1 MPPQSRQQTCQNAAR
16 ALLLAKETLVD
27 VRATVG
33 LDGFVDEIIGVVDR
47 RHDLQRF
54 DPVPTIAAFGQKI
67 LTAAGKSSNYEL
79 VVRQMK
85 LGGNGP
91 IMANALASIGLG
103 VTYVGAVGFPTV
115 HPVFQDLASRA
126 VVIPIGEP
134 GHTDALEFADGKLM
148 LGKYTAQMD
157 AINWET
163 LMARLTAERFGA
175 LMDLSTLVA
184 MVNWTM
190 LPHMGEIWRQ
200 MIAARL
206 PNRTGRRRAFFV
218 DLADPEKRTPE
229 DIREA
234 IGLLTRFQDQ
244 VDVVLGLNLKEAE
257 RVMSVLGLPPPQCA
271 DETSLGVIEDAA
283 RALRAKAGIS
293 CVVIHPRAGAAA
305 ATAQASA
312 QFAGPF
318 VKEPKI
324 STGAGDHFN
333 AGFCLGWV
341 LGMGLEESLC
351 TGTATSGYYVRTAQS
366 PSIVQLAE
374 FVAQLPA
381 PQ

>member
-1 MPPQSRQQTCQNAAR
+1 MPQPRQQTCQQAAR
-16 ALLLAKETLVD
+16 ALLVAKETLVD

-54 DPVPTIAAFGQKI
+54 DAVPTIAAFGQKI

-103 VTYVGAVGFPTV
+103 VTYVGAVGFPNV
-115 HPVFQDLASRA
+115 HPVFEDLATRA

-163 LMARLTAERFGA
+163 LMARLTGERLAG
-175 LMDLSTLVA
+175 LMDASTLVA

-190 LPHMGEIWRQ
+190 LPHMGEIWRE
-200 MIAARL
+200 MIAAGV
-206 PNRTGRRRAFFV
+206 PNRTGRRRTFFV
-218 DLADPEKRTPE
+218 DLADPEKRSPE
-229 DIREA
+229 DIRDA
-234 IGLLTRFQDQ
+234 VGLLTRFQEQ
-244 VDVVLGLNLKEAE
+244 VDVVLGLNLKESE
-257 RVMSVLGLPPPQCA
+257 RVMSVLGLPA
-271 DETSLGVIEDAA
+271 ARSGDEASLSAIEEAA
-283 RALRAKAGIS
+283 RALRAKANIS

-351 TGTATSGYYVRTAQS
+351 TGTATSGYYVRTAES
-366 PSIVQLAE
+366 PSITQLAE